1 MTIHKTTVVNLT
13 SHSYFNLAGD
23 GSGFRRGS
31 ASVFVAAGPA
41 FRRGHIVRAED
52 IAKLLDVGKRIETML
67 SPIDSLCLWTDSEFA
82 ILHES
87 AEANEDSVA
96 VAVEIQQAL
105 RRPVVD
111 GNNEMFLT
119 ASIGVVTKPTGNES
133 ADELVSLASTA
144 AARARNVGVGRIETV
159 EIESGSKPTRSVRAN
174 G

>member
-1 MTIHKTTVVNLT
+1 MALRRRRSRPHDSFVVLVVHLDQFAKWRESLGT
-13 SHSYFNLAGD
+13 E
-23 GSGFRRGS
+23 FRE
-31 ASVFVAAGPA
+31 
-41 FRRGHIVRAED
+41 RA
-52 IAKLLDVGKRIETML
+52 LLDVGKRIETML

-144 AARARNVGVGRIETV
+144 AARARNVGVGRIETI
-159 EIESGSKPTRSVRAN
+159 EIESVSKPARSMRAN
-174 G
+174 GQA